1 MRVFDVEDF
10 YFSVLDSS
18 YTDSSNPSV
27 GLSMLGANRLYNELD
42 LLGQVFDNYVNDND
56 AEIYAINEHL
66 AISDGSIIKTNSSV
80 SDLEF
85 RIGQFNFDN
94 NYIYAVNSSDG
105 DSDLDVADSSGNVI
119 LRLNEGHIQTKN
131 FNSIDCSAF
140 DFDKDYPYIIS
151 HVYSERDESDF
162 DLADSSGNVLVRF
175 VNGHIKTKNFDS
187 ENIDS
192 MNASII
198 SYIDTKDQEVLSN
211 CLDQIDDIS
220 KTVDGL
226 KEDYR
231 NYKVEVNTNF
241 TNFKN
246 DVNAENSSFRDKF
259 ESYWIEC
266 EDVVAAAMT
275 DLDLKIQ
282 TLGSSL
288 NLVIS
293 DTNSSIISYIDA
305 KDGEVLNNCLNQIND
320 ISKTVDDCK
329 NDVSIYKKEFDKLNN
344 NFNILNDNFN
354 ILNNNVSTYKNS
366 VTSLQEDYRS
376 YKIQINTDFTNFKN
390 NINAENSSFREK
402 FESYWVECEQVVAEA
417 MSDLDLKIQT
427 LDSSFHLAISDFVNS
442 SIISYIDA
450 KDQEVLTSCL
460 DQIDNIS
467 KTVDDCK
474 NDVSVYKKEFDKL
487 NSNFNILNNNVS
499 TYKNSVTSLQE
510 DYRSYKI
517 QIETSFTNFKNN
529 VNAENSSF
537 REKFESYWV
546 ECEQVVA
553 EAMSDL
559 DLKIQTLDSSFHLA
573 ISDFVNSSII
583 SYIDAKDQEVLTSC
597 LDQIDNISK
606 TVDDCKNDV
615 SVYKKEFDKLNSN
628 FNILNDNVNTYKNSV
643 TSLQEDYRNYK
654 TQIET
659 AFTDFKNNV
668 NVENSSFREKFES
681 YWIECEDVVKEAMND
696 LSLQIQT
703 LDSSLNLAISDILS
717 RLDALENK
725 S

>member
-1 MRVFDVEDF
+1 MFDTEDF

-18 YTDSSNPSV
+18 YIDSSNPSV

-42 LLGQVFDNYVNDND
+42 LLGLVFDNYVNDND

-198 SYIDTKDQEVLSN
+198 SYIDTKDQEVLSD

-246 DVNAENSSFRDKF
+246 DVNAENSSFREKF

-288 NLVIS
+288 NFVIS

-305 KDGEVLNNCLNQIND
+305 KDGEVLNNCL
-320 ISKTVDDCK
+320 
-329 NDVSIYKKEFDKLNN
+329 E
-344 NFNILNDNFN
+344 
-354 ILNNNVSTYKNS
+354 
-366 VTSLQEDYRS
+366 
-376 YKIQINTDFTNFKN
+376 
-390 NINAENSSFREK
+390 
-402 FESYWVECEQVVAEA
+402 
-417 MSDLDLKIQT
+417 
-427 LDSSFHLAISDFVNS
+427 
-442 SIISYIDA
+442 
-450 KDQEVLTSCL
+450 
-460 DQIDNIS
+460 QID
-467 KTVDDCK
+467 D
-474 NDVSVYKKEFDKL
+474 
-487 NSNFNILNNNVS
+487 
-499 TYKNSVTSLQE
+499 
-510 DYRSYKI
+510 
-517 QIETSFTNFKNN
+517 
-529 VNAENSSF
+529 
-537 REKFESYWV
+537 
-546 ECEQVVA
+546 
-553 EAMSDL
+553 
-559 DLKIQTLDSSFHLA
+559 
-573 ISDFVNSSII
+573 
-583 SYIDAKDQEVLTSC
+583 
-597 LDQIDNISK
+597 ISK

-668 NVENSSFREKFES
+668 NAENSSFREKFES

>member
-1 MRVFDVEDF
+1 M
-10 YFSVLDSS
+10 
-18 YTDSSNPSV
+18 
-27 GLSMLGANRLYNELD
+27 
-42 LLGQVFDNYVNDND
+42 
-56 AEIYAINEHL
+56 
-66 AISDGSIIKTNSSV
+66 
-80 SDLEF
+80 
-85 RIGQFNFDN
+85 
-94 NYIYAVNSSDG
+94 
-105 DSDLDVADSSGNVI
+105 DVADSSGNVI
-119 LRLNEGHIQTKN
+119 LRLNDGHIQTKN

-192 MNASII
+192 MNSSII
-198 SYIDTKDQEVLSN
+198 SYIDAKDQEVLSD
-211 CLDQIDDIS
+211 CLNQIDDIS
-220 KTVDGL
+220 KTVDDL

-246 DVNAENSSFRDKF
+246 
-259 ESYWIEC
+259 
-266 EDVVAAAMT
+266 
-275 DLDLKIQ
+275 
-282 TLGSSL
+282 
-288 NLVIS
+288 
-293 DTNSSIISYIDA
+293 
-305 KDGEVLNNCLNQIND
+305 
-320 ISKTVDDCK
+320 
-329 NDVSIYKKEFDKLNN
+329 
-344 NFNILNDNFN
+344 
-354 ILNNNVSTYKNS
+354 
-366 VTSLQEDYRS
+366 
-376 YKIQINTDFTNFKN
+376 
-390 NINAENSSFREK
+390 NINVENSSFREK

-499 TYKNSVTSLQE
+499 VYKNSVTSLQE
-510 DYRSYKI
+510 DYRS
-517 QIETSFTNFKNN
+517 
-529 VNAENSSF
+529 
-537 REKFESYWV
+537 
-546 ECEQVVA
+546 
-553 EAMSDL
+553 
-559 DLKIQTLDSSFHLA
+559 
-573 ISDFVNSSII
+573 
-583 SYIDAKDQEVLTSC
+583 
-597 LDQIDNISK
+597 
-606 TVDDCKNDV
+606 
-615 SVYKKEFDKLNSN
+615 
-628 FNILNDNVNTYKNSV
+628 
-643 TSLQEDYRNYK
+643 YK

-668 NVENSSFREKFES
+668 NAENSSFREKFES

>member
-1 MRVFDVEDF
+1 
-10 YFSVLDSS
+10 
-18 YTDSSNPSV
+18 
-27 GLSMLGANRLYNELD
+27 MLGANRLYNELD

-162 DLADSSGNVLVRF
+162 DLADNSGNVLVRF

-198 SYIDTKDQEVLSN
+198 SYIDTKDQEVLSD
-211 CLDQIDDIS
+211 CLNQIDDIS

-246 DVNAENSSFRDKF
+246 DVNAENSSFREKF
-259 ESYWIEC
+259 ESYWVEC

-288 NLVIS
+288 NFVIS

-305 KDGEVLNNCLNQIND
+305 KE
-320 ISKTVDDCK
+320 T
-329 NDVSIYKKEFDKLNN
+329 
-344 NFNILNDNFN
+344 
-354 ILNNNVSTYKNS
+354 
-366 VTSLQEDYRS
+366 
-376 YKIQINTDFTNFKN
+376 
-390 NINAENSSFREK
+390 
-402 FESYWVECEQVVAEA
+402 
-417 MSDLDLKIQT
+417 DLDLKIQT
-427 LDSSFHLAISDFVNS
+427 LG
-442 SIISYIDA
+442 
-450 KDQEVLTSCL
+450 
-460 DQIDNIS
+460 
-467 KTVDDCK
+467 
-474 NDVSVYKKEFDKL
+474 
-487 NSNFNILNNNVS
+487 
-499 TYKNSVTSLQE
+499 
-510 DYRSYKI
+510 
-517 QIETSFTNFKNN
+517 
-529 VNAENSSF
+529 
-537 REKFESYWV
+537 
-546 ECEQVVA
+546 
-553 EAMSDL
+553 
-559 DLKIQTLDSSFHLA
+559 SSFHLA